1 MQERQA
7 LRLFDLDFERVT
19 LSGAV
24 EQISRAAHKR
34 TTGLVVTPNVDQI
47 VRFGEDA
54 YMHLVYREAMHVYAD
69 GMPIVWASRLT
80 GGVGL
85 PARVTGAD
93 LLPAVCEAAAREHY
107 SVYFFGGDPG
117 VADAAAERMRQM
129 HPGLKVAGTCC
140 PPWGFEHDDALSRR
154 MIAEINASGAQVLF
168 LGVGAPKQEKWGHRY
183 RASLQVGPIVCVG
196 AAFAFAAGIA
206 RRAPRILQESGFE
219 WCWRLAMEPRRLWRR
234 YLVDDTRFLAKAV
247 REIRSVRR
255 QRNIRKKPGVR
266 A

>member
-1 MQERQA
+1 MFGLE
-7 LRLFDLDFERVT
+7 FERVT

-54 YMHLVYREAMHVYAD
+54 HMHRVYREAMHVYAD
-69 GMPIVWASRLT
+69 GMPIVWVSRLL
-80 GGVGL
+80 GRGGL

-93 LLPAVCEAAAREHY
+93 LLPAVCEAAARERY

-117 VADAAAERMRQM
+117 VADAAAERMRQT
-129 HPGLKVAGTCC
+129 HPGLNVAGTCC
-140 PPWGFEHDDALSRR
+140 PPWGFEHDEALSRR
-154 MIAEINASGAQVLF
+154 LIEDINASGADVLF

-183 RASLQVGPIVCVG
+183 RASLRVGPIICVG
-196 AAFAFAAGIA
+196 AAFAFAAGVA

-234 YLVDDTRFLAKAV
+234 YLVDDTRFFAKAAREV
-247 REIRSVRR
+247 RLVRR
-255 QRNIRKKPGVR
+255 QNSHRKTRRVR
-266 A
+266 S